1 MADAGR
7 VRSIGNGA
15 RGARQGPQDRQRLD
29 AVMAAGLHIDEDQL
43 GAEPP
48 ADQNILLED
57 VLVTGATFVACRQVL
72 QARRMASPDFSP
84 G

>member
-1 MADAGR
+1 
-7 VRSIGNGA
+7 
-15 RGARQGPQDRQRLD
+15 
-29 AVMAAGLHIDEDQL
+29 MAAGLHIDEDQL

-72 QARRMASPDFSP
+72 QARRMANGLEIVIQNNNTSLNN
-84 G
+84 